1 MKISNTN
8 NSLNINDGLD
18 LRKVMLSLLEHV
30 KLIVAI
36 PIICALLAYLYT
48 SSSKFFPVTQNYII
62 EASVKEPNKESV
74 NTIVTKMGL
83 KDETSSSIFL
93 QFLHN
98 LDSNILQEK
107 VLSEENSLTA
117 IEKDSIDI
125 DSLLISKMPAI
136 AQEDIKGVKRSISA
150 IGSNPKVIIRFLN
163 KLISS
168 AKIKTFS
175 DITALS
181 IQNNTL
187 RINEISNRLIA
198 LSSIE
203 KNQRISEISK
213 IKESD
218 AESIRVLN
226 DAIYRARF
234 EAKQERLNLIK
245 LLKDEAI
252 LANYVGIVDN
262 NINNVRLNATQGDS
276 VYEIFL
282 DGTFPEWYVYGSKA
296 LLKKIEILEKRT
308 NDDPYIEDLLIMQ
321 NKLHEVRN
329 NNKLRTLQ
337 NRIDDTLFIK
347 NFIPLENELLK
358 LKQFDPIDF
367 KFNVMELMKTAHSKA
382 LPQKQINKKLITVLV
397 FFGSLLV
404 SIFIAMLLIFYKSLK
419 DPIN

>member
-252 LANYVGIVDN
+252 LANYVGIEDN

>member
-187 RINEISNRLIA
+187 RINEISNQLIA
-198 LSSIE
+198 LSFIE

-252 LANYVGIVDN
+252 LANYVGIEDN

>member
-252 LANYVGIVDN
+252 LATYVGIVDN